1 MLDLLKDTQNS
12 SSPWFNVVTSLEK
25 LCQAVVVS
33 NEQADVQATLSKE
46 TGDASLSIFV
56 TDCLQN

>member
-12 SSPWFNVVTSLEK
+12 SSPLVNVVTSLEK

-33 NEQADVQATLSKE
+33 NEQADLQATLSKE